1 MTEKKYRYLDRVNSP
16 ADLKALPHSAMRPLA
31 AEIRSFLC
39 ENVPKTG
46 GHLASNLGVVEI
58 SMAIHRVFD
67 SPRDHI
73 LYDVGHQSYIHKIL
87 TGRRDRFDT
96 LRQPGGL
103 SGFTSRR
110 ESEHDPFGAGHS
122 STSVSAA
129 IGFAEADL
137 LAGRDNFT
145 VAVIGDGA
153 FTGGMVH
160 EALNNCHENLRLILI
175 LNENE
180 MSISKNIGSFA
191 EYIAK
196 IRSSETYSETKD
208 KTRRFTQ
215 NIPLIGNGLYDAMCS
230 TKQVVKDLLYSSNY
244 FEQMGLFYLGPV
256 DGNDYDRV
264 ESLLKIAKSSARCSI
279 IHLKTKKGC
288 GYAPAEQH
296 PERYHS
302 ISPHKCPDQTF
313 STVMGETLSRMA
325 SHDRRLCAVTAAM
338 KDGTGLALF
347 AREHKK
353 RFFDVGIAEDH
364 ALTFGAGLAA
374 DGMKPFVAIY
384 SSFLQRGYDS
394 LVHDIGLQSL
404 PVTVM
409 IDRAGLACGDGPTH
423 HGIFD
428 VAFLSQIPDFQ
439 IFAPAVYLSL
449 KRAMRIAA
457 ESNSPCAIRYEN
469 RSESRDILD
478 AFYPNGD
485 DFSWVHADYTDPASV
500 SCVIVTYGRLASQAL
515 LAEAALKAG
524 GIGCGVILLERL
536 TPYDTI
542 AAQLSALL
550 PDGADII
557 FAEEGIRCGG
567 AAMILKDRITSPDF
581 ALRRRGQI
589 AIRAIENPYA
599 LPMPGESW
607 LHAHRL
613 DSDSLAALARK
624 LKETRTL

>member
-1 MTEKKYRYLDRVNSP
+1 MTEKKYRYLDRINSP
-16 ADLKALPHSAMRPLA
+16 ADLKAMPRSAMRPLA

-67 SPRDHI
+67 SPKDHI
-73 LYDVGHQSYIHKIL
+73 LFDVGHQSYIHKLL
-87 TGRRDRFDT
+87 TGRRNEFST

-103 SGFTSRR
+103 SGFTARR
-110 ESEHDPFGAGHS
+110 ESPHDPFGAGHS

-129 IGFAEADL
+129 LGFAEADL

-191 EYIAK
+191 EYIAR
-196 IRSSETYSETKD
+196 IRSSETYTETKD
-208 KTRRFTQ
+208 KTRRLTKS
-215 NIPLIGNGLYDAMCS
+215 IPLIGDGLYGAMC
-230 TKQVVKDLLYSSNY
+230 TAKQAMKDLLYSSNY

-256 DGNDYDRV
+256 DGNDYDQV

-296 PERYHS
+296 PDRYHS
-302 ISPHKCPDQTF
+302 VSPRPLPALTF
-313 STVMGETLSRMA
+313 STVMGQTLSRMA
-325 SHDRRLCAVTAAM
+325 DSDRRICAVTAAM
-338 KDGTGLALF
+338 KDGTGLSEF
-347 AREHKK
+347 ARAHKK

-394 LVHDIGLQSL
+394 LVHDIGLQAL

-409 IDRAGLACGDGPTH
+409 VDRAGLACGDGPTH

-428 VAFLSQIPDFQ
+428 VAFLSQIPNFQ
-439 IFAPAVYLSL
+439 VFAPAAYLSL

-457 ESNSPCAIRYEN
+457 ETDTPCAIRYEH
-469 RSESRDILD
+469 RDESRDILD

-485 DFSWVHADYTDPASV
+485 DFSWVHADYPPADSP
-500 SCVIVTYGRLASQAL
+500 SCVIVTYGRLASEAL
-515 LAEAALKAG
+515 RAEAALKAD
-524 GIGCGVILLERL
+524 GIRCGVILLERL
-536 TPYDTI
+536 TPYGTI
-542 AAQLSALL
+542 ASQLSALL
-550 PDGADII
+550 PEKADVI
-557 FAEEGIRCGG
+557 FAEEGILCGG
-567 AAMILKDRITSPDF
+567 AAMILKDRITSPEF
-581 ALRRRGQI
+581 PPRQGQI
-589 AIRAIENPYA
+589 VIRAIENPFA
-599 LPMPGESW
+599 LPAPGETW
-607 LHAHRL
+607 LHTHRL
-613 DSDSLAALARK
+613 DWESLAALAHK
-624 LKETRTL
+624 LAETKKR